1 MSNHAA
7 NWDLEPGLVF
17 LNHGSFGAAPR
28 CVLEEQARLHAELE
42 ASPVRFLYRE
52 LEPRLD
58 AARDRLAGLLGAD
71 PAGLV
76 FVPNATTGVNTALAV
91 LTGQCD
97 DGDGPDGPA
106 EAQVGPGDE
115 VLILDPEYNATA
127 NAVRFAASRVG
138 ATVRVVPVPFPLGD
152 AGEVTERVLA
162 AVTKQTRLFVI
173 DHIVSQTGLVLPIEE
188 IIPELRER
196 GIETLV
202 DGAHGPGHLPLSL
215 DDLGAAFYTGNCHK
229 WLCTPKGSAMLHVRA
244 DWRGR
249 TRPLVISHGAN
260 ATRKDRS
267 RLHLEFDW
275 PGTFDP
281 TPYLVL
287 PTAIDFLEG
296 LFPGGI
302 GELQL
307 RNRELTVEAQGLLC
321 EALGIERP
329 APADMLGALA
339 SIPLP
344 AYPASRQA
352 PPIQRGPLD
361 LDPLHVWLHDER
373 RIEVPV
379 FPLGKQTIL
388 RTSAQAYNEPEDYAQ
403 LAAALGDWYAG

>member
-7 NWDLEPGLVF
+7 HWDLESDLVF

-28 CVLEEQARLHAELE
+28 CVLEEQARLRAELE
-42 ASPVRFLYRE
+42 SSPVRFMYRE

-58 AARDRLAGLLGAD
+58 AARERLGALVGAE
-71 PAGLV
+71 PSGLV

-97 DGDGPDGPA
+97 SGDGGEGPA
-106 EAQVGPGDE
+106 ETQVGPGDE

-127 NAVRFAASRVG
+127 NAVRFAAARVG
-138 ATVRVVPVPFPLGD
+138 ASVRVVPVPFPLQD
-152 AGEVTERVLA
+152 SAEITERVLA
-162 AVTKQTRLFVI
+162 AVSKQTRLVVI
-173 DHIVSQTGLVLPIEE
+173 DHIVSQTGLVLPIED
-188 IIPELRER
+188 IIFELREL

-229 WLCTPKGSAMLHVRA
+229 WLCTPKGSAMLHIRE
-244 DWRGR
+244 DWRAR

-281 TPYLVL
+281 TPFLVL
-287 PTAIDFLEG
+287 PTALDFLEG
-296 LFPGGI
+296 LFPDGI
-302 GELQL
+302 DELQL

-329 APADMLGALA
+329 APTDMLGALA

-344 AYPASRQA
+344 NYPTARQA
-352 PPIQRGPLD
+352 PAIQRGPLD

-379 FPLGKQTIL
+379 FPLGDRTIL
-388 RTSAQAYNEPEDYAQ
+388 RTSAQAYNEREDYVQ
-403 LAAALGDWYAG
+403 LAAALGEWYAG